1 MAQHLD
7 EMPEILR
14 WVRNEKGL
22 KWAIPYVADREQR
35 RYLPDFVAVAS
46 IGPGMELNIVIETK
60 GVVREYDPIKRRW
73 AQEYWVPAVNRH
85 PEYGKP
91 SGRTWTYLYLD
102 AEALVLQAKE
112 RILQVIERAKGG

>member
-1 MAQHLD
+1 
-7 EMPEILR
+7 
-14 WVRNEKGL
+14 
-22 KWAIPYVADREQR
+22 
-35 RYLPDFVAVAS
+35 
-46 IGPGMELNIVIETK
+46 MELNIVIETK

-85 PEYGKP
+85 PEYGEA

-112 RILQVIERAKGG
+112 RILQVIERAKEG